1 MKKLGYIHDV
11 ASDMINMLI
20 QYKEL
25 EELEGSGKDFENEIY
40 KIKAVKKDGKIIIEI
55 EQQQKEL

>member
-20 QYKEL
+20 QYAEL
-25 EELEGSGKDFENEIY
+25 TELEGTGKDFENEIY
-40 KIKAVKKDGKIIIEI
+40 KIEAVRKDGKIIIEI
-55 EQQQKEL
+55 KQQRKEL